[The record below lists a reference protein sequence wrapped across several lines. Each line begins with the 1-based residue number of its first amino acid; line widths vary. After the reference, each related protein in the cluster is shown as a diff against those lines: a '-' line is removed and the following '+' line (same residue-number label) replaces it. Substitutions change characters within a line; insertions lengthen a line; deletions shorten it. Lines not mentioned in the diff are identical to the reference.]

1 MICVVNGSIESR
13 ELGLDTGEKRGL
25 DCWFRREIELK
36 YELIAGE
43 GEREREDRIEEKLG
57 FQERA
62 REANTCCALLYR
74 FFIYLKQELDFV
86 GIYFK
91 WL

>member
-1 MICVVNGSIESR
+1 MICAVNGSIESR
-13 ELGLDTGEKRGL
+13 ELRLDTGEMRGL

-36 YELIAGE
+36 YELIA

-91 WL
+91 LL

>member
-13 ELGLDTGEKRGL
+13 ELGIDTGEKRGL
-25 DCWFRREIELK
+25 DFRFRREIELK

-43 GEREREDRIEEKLG
+43 RERRDIIEEKLE

-62 REANTCCALLYR
+62 REANTCCSLLYR